1 MANKKL
7 KVELELETAKAK
19 RQAKELEQA
28 TGAGG
33 SPAPGGK
40 ASPAAD
46 RMADALDKAS
56 KSAGKSAESLGK
68 VNSQAL
74 QLTKGFAGIAVGM
87 AASYAANYAT
97 GGTKTAL
104 QYGGGILSGASAGAT
119 MGMAAGPY
127 GAAAGAIVGGLAG
140 GVKTYMDRDAAQS
153 AVAKEYREGEE
164 RYAAAK
170 DWEAKFRDIT
180 GIGQNKQ
187 SDFITDDDERLKAE
201 MEDTAKHLEDT
212 KANINILNGAIGNL
226 KASLETMIRNGDTDS
241 EEFKKL
247 SEDLQDHRSRLQSLE
262 SAEQALERETH
273 QQKVSAAKK
282 QDEKD
287 NDRGGF
293 SASDALGKVG
303 IAFAGDRFALPA
315 SGDSPQAPG
324 SKTKAPGS
332 KTEAPGS
339 KPKAL
344 SSGSGFAGE
353 RFALPASGD
362 SPQAPG
368 SKTKAL
374 SSGFGFGFSVPVTP
388 SVTHEFSAAAEGL
401 VNPVD
406 KLVDERIKQIN
417 EEQLKVLQDIAA
429 NTKERGLTWQ

>member
-7 KVELELETAKAK
+7 KVEVELETAKAK

-28 TGAGG
+28 TGSGG
-33 SPAPGGK
+33 SPAPVGK

-56 KSAGKSAESLGK
+56 KSAGKSAESFNK

-97 GGTKTAL
+97 GGTKAAL
-104 QYGGGILSGASAGAT
+104 QYGGGILSGASAGAM
-119 MGMAAGPY
+119 MGQAAGPK
-127 GAAAGAIVGGLAG
+127 GAVIGAIVGGIAG
-140 GVKTYMDRDAAQS
+140 GAKTYMDRDAEQS

-187 SDFITDDDERLKAE
+187 SDFITDDDKRLKAE

-212 KANINILNGAIGNL
+212 KANIKMLNGAIGNL

-262 SAEQALERETH
+262 SAENALEREAH
-273 QQKVSAAKK
+273 QQKVAAAKK

-303 IAFAGDRFALPA
+303 IAFAG
-315 SGDSPQAPG
+315 
-324 SKTKAPGS
+324 
-332 KTEAPGS
+332 
-339 KPKAL
+339 
-344 SSGSGFAGE
+344 E
-353 RFALPASGD
+353 RFALPASGN
-362 SPQAPG
+362 SPQAPV
-368 SKTKAL
+368 SKPKAPG
-374 SSGFGFGFSVPVTP
+374 SGFGFGFSVPVTP
-388 SVTHEFSAAAEGL
+388 SVTHDFSAAAEGL

-406 KLVDERIKQIN
+406 KLVDERLKQIN
-417 EEQLKVLQDIAA
+417 EDQLKVLQDIAK
-429 NTKERGLTWQ
+429 NTEERGLTWQ

>member
-7 KVELELETAKAK
+7 KVEVELETAKAK

-28 TGAGG
+28 TGSGG
-33 SPAPGGK
+33 SPAPVGK

-56 KSAGKSAESLGK
+56 KSAGKSAESFAK

-74 QLTKGFAGIAVGM
+74 QLTRGFAGIAVGM

-104 QYGGGILSGASAGAT
+104 QYGGSILSGASAGAT
-119 MGMAAGPY
+119 MGQAAGPK
-127 GAAAGAIVGGLAG
+127 GAAVGAIVGGIAG
-140 GVKTYMDRDAAQS
+140 GAKTYMDRDAEQS

-187 SDFITDDDERLKAE
+187 SDFITDDDKRLKAE

-212 KANINILNGAIGNL
+212 KANIKMLNGAIGNL

-262 SAEQALERETH
+262 SAEKALERETH
-273 QQKVSAAKK
+273 QQKVAAAKK
-282 QDEKD
+282 KDEKD

-303 IAFAGDRFALPA
+303 IAFAG
-315 SGDSPQAPG
+315 
-324 SKTKAPGS
+324 
-332 KTEAPGS
+332 
-339 KPKAL
+339 
-344 SSGSGFAGE
+344 E
-353 RFALPASGD
+353 RFALPASGN
-362 SPQAPG
+362 SPQGPG
-368 SKTKAL
+368 SKPKAPG
-374 SSGFGFGFSVPVTP
+374 SGFGFGFSVPVTP
-388 SVTHEFSAAAEGL
+388 SVTHDFSAAAEGL

-406 KLVDERIKQIN
+406 KLVDERLKQIN
-417 EEQLKVLQDIAA
+417 EDQLKVLQDIAA

>member
-1 MANKKL
+1 
-7 KVELELETAKAK
+7 
-19 RQAKELEQA
+19 
-28 TGAGG
+28 
-33 SPAPGGK
+33 
-40 ASPAAD
+40 
-46 RMADALDKAS
+46 
-56 KSAGKSAESLGK
+56 
-68 VNSQAL
+68 
-74 QLTKGFAGIAVGM
+74 
-87 AASYAANYAT
+87 
-97 GGTKTAL
+97 
-104 QYGGGILSGASAGAT
+104 
-119 MGMAAGPY
+119 
-127 GAAAGAIVGGLAG
+127 
-140 GVKTYMDRDAAQS
+140 MDRDAEQS

-212 KANINILNGAIGNL
+212 KANIKILNSAIGNL

-262 SAEQALERETH
+262 SAEKALERETH
-273 QQKVSAAKK
+273 QQKVAAAKK
-282 QDEKD
+282 KAEKD

-303 IAFAGDRFALPA
+303 IAFAG
-315 SGDSPQAPG
+315 
-324 SKTKAPGS
+324 
-332 KTEAPGS
+332 
-339 KPKAL
+339 
-344 SSGSGFAGE
+344 E
-353 RFALPASGD
+353 RFALPASGN
-362 SPQAPG
+362 S
-368 SKTKAL
+368 TKAPSSKRSAP

-406 KLVDERIKQIN
+406 KIVDERIKQIN

-429 NTKERGLTWQ
+429 NTKERGLAWQ

>member
-19 RQAKELEQA
+19 RQAKELEQSVGSGG
-28 TGAGG
+28 GAGG
-33 SPAPGGK
+33 SSAPGGK

-56 KSAGKSAESLGK
+56 KSAGKSAESFAK

-97 GGTKTAL
+97 GGTKAAL

-140 GVKTYMDRDAAQS
+140 GVKTYMDRDAEQS

-187 SDFITDDDERLKAE
+187 SDFIADDDKRLKAE
-201 MEDTAKHLEDT
+201 MEDTAKHLEAT
-212 KANINILNGAIGNL
+212 KTNIKILNGAIGNL

-247 SEDLQDHRSRLQSLE
+247 SEDLQDARSRLQSLE

-273 QQKVSAAKK
+273 QQKVAAAKK
-282 QDEKD
+282 KAEKD

-293 SASDALGKVG
+293 SASDALGRLG
-303 IAFAGDRFALPA
+303 IAF
-315 SGDSPQAPG
+315 
-324 SKTKAPGS
+324 T
-332 KTEAPGS
+332 
-339 KPKAL
+339 
-344 SSGSGFAGE
+344 GE
-353 RFALPASGD
+353 RFALPASGK
-362 SPQAPG
+362 SPKAPS

-429 NTKERGLTWQ
+429 NTKERGLAWQ

>member
-7 KVELELETAKAK
+7 KVEVELETAKAK

-33 SPAPGGK
+33 SSAPGGK

-56 KSAGKSAESLGK
+56 KSAGKSAESFAK

-74 QLTKGFAGIAVGM
+74 QLTRGFAGIAVGM

-97 GGTKTAL
+97 GGTKAAL
-104 QYGGGILSGASAGAT
+104 QYGGSILSGASAGAT
-119 MGMAAGPY
+119 MGQAAGPK
-127 GAAAGAIVGGLAG
+127 GAVVGAIVGGIAG
-140 GVKTYMDRDAAQS
+140 GAKTYMDRDAEQS

-180 GIGQNKQ
+180 GIWQNKQ
-187 SDFITDDDERLKAE
+187 SDFIADDDERLKAE

-212 KANINILNGAIGNL
+212 KANIKMLNGAIGNL

-262 SAEQALERETH
+262 SAEKALEREAH
-273 QQKVSAAKK
+273 QQKVAAAKK

-303 IAFAGDRFALPA
+303 IAFAG
-315 SGDSPQAPG
+315 
-324 SKTKAPGS
+324 
-332 KTEAPGS
+332 
-339 KPKAL
+339 
-344 SSGSGFAGE
+344 E

-368 SKTKAL
+368 SKPKAPG
-374 SSGFGFGFSVPVTP
+374 SGFGFGFSVPVTP

-406 KLVDERIKQIN
+406 KLVDERLKQIN
-417 EEQLKVLQDIAA
+417 EDQLKVLQDIAT
-429 NTKERGLTWQ
+429 NTRERGLTWQ

>member
-7 KVELELETAKAK
+7 KVEVELETAKAK

-28 TGAGG
+28 TGSGG
-33 SPAPGGK
+33 SPAPVGK

-56 KSAGKSAESLGK
+56 KSAGKSAESFAK

-74 QLTKGFAGIAVGM
+74 QLTRGFAGIAVGM

-97 GGTKTAL
+97 GGTKAAL
-104 QYGGGILSGASAGAT
+104 QYGGSILSGASAGAT
-119 MGMAAGPY
+119 MGQAAGPK
-127 GAAAGAIVGGLAG
+127 GAAVGAIVGGIAG
-140 GVKTYMDRDAAQS
+140 GAKTYMDRDAEQS

-187 SDFITDDDERLKAE
+187 SDFITDDDKRLKAE

-212 KANINILNGAIGNL
+212 KANIKMLNGAIGNL

-262 SAEQALERETH
+262 SAEKALERETH
-273 QQKVSAAKK
+273 QQKVAAAKK
-282 QDEKD
+282 KDEKD
-287 NDRGGF
+287 NDRGGL

-303 IAFAGDRFALPA
+303 IAFAG
-315 SGDSPQAPG
+315 
-324 SKTKAPGS
+324 
-332 KTEAPGS
+332 
-339 KPKAL
+339 
-344 SSGSGFAGE
+344 E
-353 RFALPASGD
+353 RFALPASGN

-368 SKTKAL
+368 SKPKAL

-388 SVTHEFSAAAEGL
+388 SVTHDFSAAAEGL

-406 KLVDERIKQIN
+406 KLVDERLKQIN
-417 EEQLKVLQDIAA
+417 EDQLKVLQDIAK
-429 NTKERGLTWQ
+429 NTEERGLTWQ

>member
-7 KVELELETAKAK
+7 KVEVELETAKAK

-28 TGAGG
+28 TGSGG
-33 SPAPGGK
+33 SPAPVGK

-56 KSAGKSAESLGK
+56 KSAGKSAESFAK

-74 QLTKGFAGIAVGM
+74 QLTRGFAGIAVGM

-97 GGTKTAL
+97 GGTKAAL
-104 QYGGGILSGASAGAT
+104 QYGGGILSGASAGAM
-119 MGMAAGPY
+119 MGQAAGPK
-127 GAAAGAIVGGLAG
+127 GAVVGAIVGGIAG
-140 GVKTYMDRDAAQS
+140 GAKTYMDRDAEQS

-187 SDFITDDDERLKAE
+187 SDFITDDDKRLKAE

-212 KANINILNGAIGNL
+212 KANIKMLNGAIGNL

-247 SEDLQDHRSRLQSLE
+247 SEDLQDHSRLQSLE
-262 SAEQALERETH
+262 SAEKALERETH
-273 QQKVSAAKK
+273 QQKVAAAKK
-282 QDEKD
+282 KDEKD

-303 IAFAGDRFALPA
+303 IAFAG
-315 SGDSPQAPG
+315 
-324 SKTKAPGS
+324 
-332 KTEAPGS
+332 
-339 KPKAL
+339 
-344 SSGSGFAGE
+344 E
-353 RFALPASGD
+353 RFALPASGN

-368 SKTKAL
+368 SKPKAL

-388 SVTHEFSAAAEGL
+388 SVTHDFSAAAEGL

-406 KLVDERIKQIN
+406 KLVDERLKQIN
-417 EEQLKVLQDIAA
+417 EDQLKVLQDIAA

>member
-28 TGAGG
+28 TGSGG

-56 KSAGKSAESLGK
+56 KSAGKSAESFAK

-97 GGTKTAL
+97 GGTKAAL
-104 QYGGGILSGASAGAT
+104 QYGGGILTGASAGAT
-119 MGMAAGPY
+119 MGQAAGPK
-127 GAAAGAIVGGLAG
+127 GAAVGAIVGGIAG
-140 GVKTYMDRDAAQS
+140 GVKTYMDRDAEQS

-212 KANINILNGAIGNL
+212 KANIKMLNGAIGNL

-262 SAEQALERETH
+262 SAEKALERETH
-273 QQKVSAAKK
+273 QQKVAAAKK

-303 IAFAGDRFALPA
+303 IAFAG
-315 SGDSPQAPG
+315 
-324 SKTKAPGS
+324 
-332 KTEAPGS
+332 
-339 KPKAL
+339 
-344 SSGSGFAGE
+344 E
-353 RFALPASGD
+353 RFALPASGN

-368 SKTKAL
+368 SKPKAPG
-374 SSGFGFGFSVPVTP
+374 SGFGFGFSVPVTP
-388 SVTHEFSAAAEGL
+388 SVTHDFSAAAEGL

-406 KLVDERIKQIN
+406 KLVDERLKQIN
-417 EEQLKVLQDIAA
+417 EDQLKVLQDIAA

>member
-7 KVELELETAKAK
+7 KVEVELETAKAK

-28 TGAGG
+28 TGSGGGFGG
-33 SPAPGGK
+33 SSAPGAK

-56 KSAGKSAESLGK
+56 KSAGKSAESFAK

-97 GGTKTAL
+97 GGTKAAL
-104 QYGGGILSGASAGAT
+104 QYGGSILSGASAGST

-140 GVKTYMDRDAAQS
+140 GAKTYMDRDAEQS

-187 SDFITDDDERLKAE
+187 SDFITDDDKRLKAE
-201 MEDTAKHLEDT
+201 MEDTAKHLEAT
-212 KANINILNGAIGNL
+212 KTNIKILNGAIGNL

-247 SEDLQDHRSRLQSLE
+247 SEDLQDHRARLQSLE

-273 QQKVSAAKK
+273 QQQVAAAKK
-282 QDEKD
+282 VEKD
-287 NDRGGF
+287 NNNRGGF
-293 SASDALGKVG
+293 SASDALGKLG
-303 IAFAGDRFALPA
+303 IA
-315 SGDSPQAPG
+315 
-324 SKTKAPGS
+324 
-332 KTEAPGS
+332 
-339 KPKAL
+339 
-344 SSGSGFAGE
+344 FAGE
-353 RFALPASGD
+353 RFALPASD
-362 SPQAPG
+362 NSPQAQS

-374 SSGFGFGFSVPVTP
+374 SSGFGFGFSVPVRP
-388 SVTHEFSAAAEGL
+388 SVTYEFSAAAEKLANSG
-401 VNPVD
+401 D
-406 KLVDERIKQIN
+406 KISYERVEKIN
-417 EEQLKVLQDIAA
+417 AEELKVLQEIAA

>member
-7 KVELELETAKAK
+7 KVEVELETAKAK

-28 TGAGG
+28 TGSGG
-33 SPAPGGK
+33 SPAPVGK

-56 KSAGKSAESLGK
+56 KSAGKSAESFAK

-74 QLTKGFAGIAVGM
+74 QLTRGFAGIAVGM

-104 QYGGGILSGASAGAT
+104 QYGGSILSGASAGAT
-119 MGMAAGPY
+119 MGQAAGPK
-127 GAAAGAIVGGLAG
+127 GAAVGAIVGGIAG
-140 GVKTYMDRDAAQS
+140 GAKTYMDRDAEQS

-187 SDFITDDDERLKAE
+187 SDFITDDDKRLKAE

-212 KANINILNGAIGNL
+212 KANIKMLNGAIGNL

-262 SAEQALERETH
+262 SAEKALERETH
-273 QQKVSAAKK
+273 QQKVAAAKK
-282 QDEKD
+282 KDEKD

-293 SASDALGKVG
+293 SASDAIGKVG
-303 IAFAGDRFALPA
+303 IA
-315 SGDSPQAPG
+315 
-324 SKTKAPGS
+324 
-332 KTEAPGS
+332 
-339 KPKAL
+339 
-344 SSGSGFAGE
+344 FAGE
-353 RFALPASGD
+353 RFALPASGN
-362 SPQAPG
+362 SPQGPG
-368 SKTKAL
+368 SKPKAPG
-374 SSGFGFGFSVPVTP
+374 SGFGFGFSVPVTP
-388 SVTHEFSAAAEGL
+388 SVTHDFSAAAEGL

-406 KLVDERIKQIN
+406 KLVDERLKQIN
-417 EEQLKVLQDIAA
+417 EDQLKVLQDIAA

>member
-7 KVELELETAKAK
+7 KVEVELETAKAK

-28 TGAGG
+28 TGSGG
-33 SPAPGGK
+33 SPAPVGK

-56 KSAGKSAESLGK
+56 KSAGKSAESFAK
-68 VNSQAL
+68 VNSQAM
-74 QLTKGFAGIAVGM
+74 QLTRGFAGIAVGM

-104 QYGGGILSGASAGAT
+104 QYGGSILSGASAGAT
-119 MGMAAGPY
+119 MGQAAGPK
-127 GAAAGAIVGGLAG
+127 GAAIGAIVGGIAG
-140 GVKTYMDRDAAQS
+140 GAKTYMDRDAEQS

-187 SDFITDDDERLKAE
+187 SDFITDDDKRLKAE

-212 KANINILNGAIGNL
+212 KANIKMLNGAIGNL

-262 SAEQALERETH
+262 SAEKALERETH
-273 QQKVSAAKK
+273 QQKVAAAKK
-282 QDEKD
+282 KDEKD

-293 SASDALGKVG
+293 SASDAIGKVG
-303 IAFAGDRFALPA
+303 IA
-315 SGDSPQAPG
+315 
-324 SKTKAPGS
+324 
-332 KTEAPGS
+332 
-339 KPKAL
+339 
-344 SSGSGFAGE
+344 FAGE
-353 RFALPASGD
+353 RFALPASGN
-362 SPQAPG
+362 SPQGPG
-368 SKTKAL
+368 SKPKAPG
-374 SSGFGFGFSVPVTP
+374 SGFGFGFSVPVTP
-388 SVTHEFSAAAEGL
+388 SVTHDFSAAAEGL

-406 KLVDERIKQIN
+406 KLVDERLKQIN
-417 EEQLKVLQDIAA
+417 EDQLKVLQDIAA

>member
-7 KVELELETAKAK
+7 KVEVELETAKAK

-28 TGAGG
+28 TGSGG
-33 SPAPGGK
+33 SPAPVGK

-56 KSAGKSAESLGK
+56 KSAGKSAESFAK

-74 QLTKGFAGIAVGM
+74 QLTRGFAGIAVGM

-97 GGTKTAL
+97 GGTKAAL
-104 QYGGGILSGASAGAT
+104 QYGGGILSGASAGAM
-119 MGMAAGPY
+119 MGQAAGPK
-127 GAAAGAIVGGLAG
+127 GAVIGAIVGGVAG
-140 GVKTYMDRDAAQS
+140 GAKTYMDRDAEQS

-212 KANINILNGAIGNL
+212 KANIKMLNGAIGNL

-262 SAEQALERETH
+262 SAEKALERETH
-273 QQKVSAAKK
+273 QQKVAAAKK
-282 QDEKD
+282 KDEKD

-303 IAFAGDRFALPA
+303 IAFAG
-315 SGDSPQAPG
+315 
-324 SKTKAPGS
+324 
-332 KTEAPGS
+332 
-339 KPKAL
+339 
-344 SSGSGFAGE
+344 E
-353 RFALPASGD
+353 RFALPASGN

-368 SKTKAL
+368 SKPKAPG
-374 SSGFGFGFSVPVTP
+374 SGFGFGFSVPVTP
-388 SVTHEFSAAAEGL
+388 SVTHDFSAAAEGL

-406 KLVDERIKQIN
+406 KLVDERLKQIN
-417 EEQLKVLQDIAA
+417 EDQLKVLQDIAK
-429 NTKERGLTWQ
+429 NTEERGLTWQ

>member
-28 TGAGG
+28 TGSGG

-56 KSAGKSAESLGK
+56 KSAGKSAESFAK
-68 VNSQAL
+68 VSSQAL

-87 AASYAANYAT
+87 VASYAANYAT
-97 GGTKTAL
+97 GGTKAAL
-104 QYGGGILSGASAGAT
+104 QYGGSILSGASAGAT
-119 MGMAAGPY
+119 MGQAAGPK
-127 GAAAGAIVGGLAG
+127 GAVVGAIVGGIAG
-140 GVKTYMDRDAAQS
+140 GVKTYMDRDAEQS

-187 SDFITDDDERLKAE
+187 SDFITDDDKRLKAE

-212 KANINILNGAIGNL
+212 KANIKMLNGAIGNL

-262 SAEQALERETH
+262 SAEKALERETH
-273 QQKVSAAKK
+273 QQKVAAAKK

-315 SGDSPQAPG
+315 SGNSPQAPG
-324 SKTKAPGS
+324 SKP
-332 KTEAPGS
+332 
-339 KPKAL
+339 
-344 SSGSGFAGE
+344 
-353 RFALPASGD
+353 
-362 SPQAPG
+362 
-368 SKTKAL
+368 KAL

-388 SVTHEFSAAAEGL
+388 SVTHDFSAAAEGL

-406 KLVDERIKQIN
+406 KLVDERLKQIN
-417 EEQLKVLQDIAA
+417 EDQLKVLQDIAE

>member
-7 KVELELETAKAK
+7 KVELEFETAKAK

-28 TGAGG
+28 AGSGG
-33 SPAPGGK
+33 SSAQGGK

-56 KSAGKSAESLGK
+56 KSAGKSAESFGK

-104 QYGGGILSGASAGAT
+104 QYGGSIVSGASAGAT
-119 MGMAAGPY
+119 MGLAAGPL

-140 GVKTYMDRDAAQS
+140 GVKTYMDRDAEQS

-212 KANINILNGAIGNL
+212 KANIKVFNGAIGRL

-262 SAEQALERETH
+262 NAEKALEREAH
-273 QQKVSAAKK
+273 QQQVAAAKK
-282 QDEKD
+282 KAEKG

-293 SASDALGKVG
+293 SASDALGKLG
-303 IAFAGDRFALPA
+303 IA
-315 SGDSPQAPG
+315 
-324 SKTKAPGS
+324 
-332 KTEAPGS
+332 
-339 KPKAL
+339 
-344 SSGSGFAGE
+344 FAGE
-353 RFALPASGD
+353 RFALPASG
-362 SPQAPG
+362 SPQAPS

-401 VNPVD
+401 VTPVD
-406 KLVDERIKQIN
+406 KIVDERIKQIN

-429 NTKERGLTWQ
+429 NTKEKGVTWQ

>member
-7 KVELELETAKAK
+7 KVEVELETAKAK

-28 TGAGG
+28 TGSGG
-33 SPAPGGK
+33 SPAPVGK

-56 KSAGKSAESLGK
+56 KSAGKPAESFNK

-97 GGTKTAL
+97 GGTKAAL
-104 QYGGGILSGASAGAT
+104 QYGGGILSGASAGAM
-119 MGMAAGPY
+119 MGQAAGPK
-127 GAAAGAIVGGLAG
+127 GAVIGAIVGGVAG
-140 GVKTYMDRDAAQS
+140 GAKTYMDRDAEQS

-187 SDFITDDDERLKAE
+187 SDFIADDDKRLKAE
-201 MEDTAKHLEDT
+201 IEDTAKHLEDT
-212 KANINILNGAIGNL
+212 KANIKMLNGAIGNL

-262 SAEQALERETH
+262 SAEKALERETH
-273 QQKVSAAKK
+273 QQKVAAAKK
-282 QDEKD
+282 KYEKD
-287 NDRGGF
+287 NDRGGL

-303 IAFAGDRFALPA
+303 IAFAG
-315 SGDSPQAPG
+315 
-324 SKTKAPGS
+324 
-332 KTEAPGS
+332 
-339 KPKAL
+339 
-344 SSGSGFAGE
+344 E
-353 RFALPASGD
+353 RFALPASGN

-368 SKTKAL
+368 SKPKAPG
-374 SSGFGFGFSVPVTP
+374 SGFGFGFSVPVTP
-388 SVTHEFSAAAEGL
+388 SVTHDFSAAAEGL

-406 KLVDERIKQIN
+406 KLVDERLKQIN
-417 EEQLKVLQDIAA
+417 EDQLKVLQDIAK
-429 NTKERGLTWQ
+429 NTEERGLTWK

>member
-7 KVELELETAKAK
+7 KVEVELETAKAK
-19 RQAKELEQA
+19 RQAKELEQSA
-28 TGAGG
+28 GAGG
-33 SPAPGGK
+33 SPAPVGK

-56 KSAGKSAESLGK
+56 KSAGKSAESFAK

-74 QLTKGFAGIAVGM
+74 QLTRGFAGIAVGM

-104 QYGGGILSGASAGAT
+104 QYGGSILSGASAGAT
-119 MGMAAGPY
+119 MGQAAGPK
-127 GAAAGAIVGGLAG
+127 GAAVGAIVGGIAG
-140 GVKTYMDRDAAQS
+140 GAKTYMDRDAEQS

-187 SDFITDDDERLKAE
+187 SDFITDDDKRLKAE

-212 KANINILNGAIGNL
+212 KANIKMLNGAIGNL

-262 SAEQALERETH
+262 SAEKALERETH
-273 QQKVSAAKK
+273 QQKVAAAKK
-282 QDEKD
+282 KDEKD

-303 IAFAGDRFALPA
+303 IAFAG
-315 SGDSPQAPG
+315 
-324 SKTKAPGS
+324 
-332 KTEAPGS
+332 
-339 KPKAL
+339 
-344 SSGSGFAGE
+344 E
-353 RFALPASGD
+353 RFALPASGN

-388 SVTHEFSAAAEGL
+388 SVTHDFSAAAEGL

-406 KLVDERIKQIN
+406 KLVDERMKQIN
-417 EEQLKVLQDIAA
+417 EDQLKVLQDIAK
-429 NTKERGLTWQ
+429 NTEERGLTWQ

>member
-19 RQAKELEQA
+19 RQAKELEQSVGSGC
-28 TGAGG
+28 GAGG
-33 SPAPGGK
+33 SSAPGGK

-56 KSAGKSAESLGK
+56 KSAGKSAESFAK

-97 GGTKTAL
+97 GGTKAAL
-104 QYGGGILSGASAGAT
+104 QYGGGILSGASAGST
-119 MGMAAGPY
+119 MGMAAGPK
-127 GAAAGAIVGGLAG
+127 GAVVGAIVGGVAG
-140 GVKTYMDRDAAQS
+140 GAKTFMDRDAEQS

-201 MEDTAKHLEDT
+201 MEDTAKHLEAT
-212 KANINILNGAIGNL
+212 KTNIKILNGAIGNL

-247 SEDLQDHRSRLQSLE
+247 SEDLQDHRARLQSLE

-273 QQKVSAAKK
+273 QQKVAAAKK
-282 QDEKD
+282 VEKD
-287 NDRGGF
+287 NNNRGGF
-293 SASDALGKVG
+293 SASDALGKLG
-303 IAFAGDRFALPA
+303 IAFTGDRFSLPA
-315 SGDSPQAPG
+315 SENSPQAQ
-324 SKTKAPGS
+324 S
-332 KTEAPGS
+332 
-339 KPKAL
+339 
-344 SSGSGFAGE
+344 
-353 RFALPASGD
+353 
-362 SPQAPG
+362 

-374 SSGFGFGFSVPVTP
+374 SSGFGFGFSVPVRPT
-388 SVTHEFSAAAEGL
+388 VTYEFSAAAEKLANSG
-401 VNPVD
+401 D
-406 KLVDERIKQIN
+406 KISYERVEKIN
-417 EEQLKVLQDIAA
+417 AEELKVLQEIAA

>member
-1 MANKKL
+1 
-7 KVELELETAKAK
+7 
-19 RQAKELEQA
+19 
-28 TGAGG
+28 
-33 SPAPGGK
+33 
-40 ASPAAD
+40 
-46 RMADALDKAS
+46 MADALDKAS
-56 KSAGKSAESLGK
+56 KSAGKSAESFAK

-97 GGTKTAL
+97 GGTTAAL

-119 MGMAAGPY
+119 MGMAAGPL

-140 GVKTYMDRDAAQS
+140 GVKTYMDRDAEQA

-187 SDFITDDDERLKAE
+187 SDFITVDDERLKAE

-212 KANINILNGAIGNL
+212 KANIKILNSAIGNL

-247 SEDLQDHRSRLQSLE
+247 SEDLQDHRARLQSLE
-262 SAEQALERETH
+262 SAEKALERETH
-273 QQKVSAAKK
+273 QQKVAAAKK
-282 QDEKD
+282 KAEKD
-287 NDRGGF
+287 NARGGF

-303 IAFAGDRFALPA
+303 IAFAGERCALPA
-315 SGDSPQAPG
+315 SGNS
-324 SKTKAPGS
+324 TKAPSS
-332 KTEAPGS
+332 KRSAP
-339 KPKAL
+339 
-344 SSGSGFAGE
+344 
-353 RFALPASGD
+353 
-362 SPQAPG
+362 
-368 SKTKAL
+368 

-406 KLVDERIKQIN
+406 KIVDERIKQIN

-429 NTKERGLTWQ
+429 NTKERGLAWQ

>member
-19 RQAKELEQA
+19 RQAKELEQSV
-28 TGAGG
+28 GSGG
-33 SPAPGGK
+33 SSAPGGK

-56 KSAGKSAESLGK
+56 KSAGKSAESFAK

-97 GGTKTAL
+97 GGTKAAL
-104 QYGGGILSGASAGAT
+104 QYGGSILSGASAGAT
-119 MGMAAGPY
+119 MGQAAGPK
-127 GAAAGAIVGGLAG
+127 GAAVGAIVGGLAG
-140 GVKTYMDRDAAQS
+140 GVKTYMDRNAEQS

-187 SDFITDDDERLKAE
+187 SDFITDDDKRLKAE

-212 KANINILNGAIGNL
+212 KANIKMLNGAIGNL

-262 SAEQALERETH
+262 SAEKALEREAH
-273 QQKVSAAKK
+273 QQKVAAAKK

-303 IAFAGDRFALPA
+303 IAFAG
-315 SGDSPQAPG
+315 
-324 SKTKAPGS
+324 
-332 KTEAPGS
+332 
-339 KPKAL
+339 
-344 SSGSGFAGE
+344 E
-353 RFALPASGD
+353 RFALPASGN
-362 SPQAPG
+362 SQQASGSKPKAPG
-368 SKTKAL
+368 
-374 SSGFGFGFSVPVTP
+374 SGFGFGFSVPVTP

-406 KLVDERIKQIN
+406 KLVDERLKQIN
-417 EEQLKVLQDIAA
+417 EDQLKVLQDIAA

>member
-7 KVELELETAKAK
+7 KVEVELETAKAK

-28 TGAGG
+28 TGSGG
-33 SPAPGGK
+33 SPAPVGK

-56 KSAGKSAESLGK
+56 KSAGKSAESFAK

-74 QLTKGFAGIAVGM
+74 QLTRGFAGIAVGM

-97 GGTKTAL
+97 GGTKAAL
-104 QYGGGILSGASAGAT
+104 QYGGSILSGASAGAT
-119 MGMAAGPY
+119 MGQAAGPK
-127 GAAAGAIVGGLAG
+127 GAVVGAIVGGVAG
-140 GVKTYMDRDAAQS
+140 GVKTYMDRDAEQS

-212 KANINILNGAIGNL
+212 KANIKMLNGAIGNL

-262 SAEQALERETH
+262 SAEKALERETH
-273 QQKVSAAKK
+273 QQKVAAAKK
-282 QDEKD
+282 KDEKD

-303 IAFAGDRFALPA
+303 IAFAG
-315 SGDSPQAPG
+315 
-324 SKTKAPGS
+324 
-332 KTEAPGS
+332 
-339 KPKAL
+339 
-344 SSGSGFAGE
+344 E
-353 RFALPASGD
+353 RFALPASGN

-388 SVTHEFSAAAEGL
+388 SVTHDFSAAAEGL

-406 KLVDERIKQIN
+406 KLVDERLKQIN
-417 EEQLKVLQDIAA
+417 EDQLKVLQDIAK
-429 NTKERGLTWQ
+429 NTEERGLTWQ

>member
-19 RQAKELEQA
+19 RQAKELEQSVGSGG
-28 TGAGG
+28 GAGG
-33 SPAPGGK
+33 SSAQGGK

-97 GGTKTAL
+97 GGTKAAL
-104 QYGGGILSGASAGAT
+104 QYGGSILSGASAGAT
-119 MGMAAGPY
+119 MGQAAGPK
-127 GAAAGAIVGGLAG
+127 GAAVGAIVGGIAG
-140 GVKTYMDRDAAQS
+140 GVKTYMDRDAEQS

-187 SDFITDDDERLKAE
+187 SDFITDDDKRLKAE

-212 KANINILNGAIGNL
+212 KANIKMLNGAIGNL

-262 SAEQALERETH
+262 SAEKALERETH
-273 QQKVSAAKK
+273 QQKVAAAKK

-303 IAFAGDRFALPA
+303 IAFAG
-315 SGDSPQAPG
+315 
-324 SKTKAPGS
+324 
-332 KTEAPGS
+332 
-339 KPKAL
+339 
-344 SSGSGFAGE
+344 E
-353 RFALPASGD
+353 RFALPASGN

-368 SKTKAL
+368 SKPKAL

-388 SVTHEFSAAAEGL
+388 SVTHDFSAAAEGL

-406 KLVDERIKQIN
+406 KLVDERLKQIN
-417 EEQLKVLQDIAA
+417 EDQLKVLQDIAA

>member
-7 KVELELETAKAK
+7 KAEVELETAKAK

-28 TGAGG
+28 AGSGGGVGG
-33 SPAPGGK
+33 SSAQGGK

-56 KSAGKSAESLGK
+56 KSAGKSAESFSK

-104 QYGGGILSGASAGAT
+104 QYGGGIMSGASAGAT
-119 MGMAAGPY
+119 MGMAAGPL

-140 GVKTYMDRDAAQS
+140 GVKTYMDRDAKQS

-170 DWEAKFRDIT
+170 DWEAKFHDIT

-187 SDFITDDDERLKAE
+187 SDFITDDDKRLKAE
-201 MEDTAKHLEDT
+201 MEDTAKHLEAT
-212 KANINILNGAIGNL
+212 KANIRMLNGAIGSL

-247 SEDLQDHRSRLQSLE
+247 SEDLQDHRARLQSLE
-262 SAEQALERETH
+262 SAEKALERETH
-273 QQKVSAAKK
+273 QQKVAAAKK
-282 QDEKD
+282 AEKG

-293 SASDALGKVG
+293 SASDALGKLG
-303 IAFAGDRFALPA
+303 IA
-315 SGDSPQAPG
+315 
-324 SKTKAPGS
+324 
-332 KTEAPGS
+332 
-339 KPKAL
+339 
-344 SSGSGFAGE
+344 FAGE
-353 RFALPASGD
+353 RFALPASGN
-362 SPQAPG
+362 SPQAPS

-406 KLVDERIKQIN
+406 KLVDERLKQIN
-417 EEQLKVLQDIAA
+417 EDQLKVLRDIAA
-429 NTKERGLTWQ
+429 NTKERGLAWQ

>member
-7 KVELELETAKAK
+7 KVEVELETAKAK

-28 TGAGG
+28 TGSGG
-33 SPAPGGK
+33 SPAPVGK

-56 KSAGKSAESLGK
+56 KSAGKSAESFAK

-74 QLTKGFAGIAVGM
+74 QLTRGFAGIAVGM

-97 GGTKTAL
+97 GGTKAAL
-104 QYGGGILSGASAGAT
+104 QYGGSILSGASAGAT
-119 MGMAAGPY
+119 MGQAAGPK
-127 GAAAGAIVGGLAG
+127 GAVVGAIVGGIAG
-140 GVKTYMDRDAAQS
+140 GAKTYMDRDAEQS

-187 SDFITDDDERLKAE
+187 SDFITDDDKRLKAE

-212 KANINILNGAIGNL
+212 KANIKMLNGAIGNL

-262 SAEQALERETH
+262 SAEKALERETH
-273 QQKVSAAKK
+273 QQKVAAAKK
-282 QDEKD
+282 KDEKD

-303 IAFAGDRFALPA
+303 IAFAG
-315 SGDSPQAPG
+315 
-324 SKTKAPGS
+324 
-332 KTEAPGS
+332 
-339 KPKAL
+339 
-344 SSGSGFAGE
+344 E
-353 RFALPASGD
+353 RFALPASGN
-362 SPQAPG
+362 SPQGPG
-368 SKTKAL
+368 SKPKAPG
-374 SSGFGFGFSVPVTP
+374 SGFGFGFSVPVTP
-388 SVTHEFSAAAEGL
+388 SVTHDFSAAAEGL

-406 KLVDERIKQIN
+406 KLVDERLKQIN
-417 EEQLKVLQDIAA
+417 EDQLKVLQDIAK
-429 NTKERGLTWQ
+429 NTEERGLTWQ

>member
-7 KVELELETAKAK
+7 KVEVELETAKAK

-28 TGAGG
+28 TGSGG
-33 SPAPGGK
+33 SPAPVGK

-56 KSAGKSAESLGK
+56 KSAGKSAESFAK

-74 QLTKGFAGIAVGM
+74 QLTRGFAGIAVGM

-97 GGTKTAL
+97 GGTKAAL

-119 MGMAAGPY
+119 MGQAAGPK
-127 GAAAGAIVGGLAG
+127 GAAVGAIVGGIAG
-140 GVKTYMDRDAAQS
+140 GVKTYMDRDAEQS

-187 SDFITDDDERLKAE
+187 SDFITDDDKRLKAE

-212 KANINILNGAIGNL
+212 KANIKMLNSAIGNL

-262 SAEQALERETH
+262 SAEKALERETH
-273 QQKVSAAKK
+273 QQKVAAAKK
-282 QDEKD
+282 KDEKD

-303 IAFAGDRFALPA
+303 IAFAG
-315 SGDSPQAPG
+315 
-324 SKTKAPGS
+324 
-332 KTEAPGS
+332 
-339 KPKAL
+339 
-344 SSGSGFAGE
+344 E
-353 RFALPASGD
+353 RFALPASGN

-368 SKTKAL
+368 SKPKAPG
-374 SSGFGFGFSVPVTP
+374 SGFGFGFSVPITP
-388 SVTHEFSAAAEGL
+388 SVTHDFSAAAEGL

-406 KLVDERIKQIN
+406 KLVDERMKQIN
-417 EEQLKVLQDIAA
+417 EDQLKVLQDIAK
-429 NTKERGLTWQ
+429 NTEERGLTWQ

>member
-7 KVELELETAKAK
+7 KVEVELETAKAK

-28 TGAGG
+28 TGSGG
-33 SPAPGGK
+33 SPAPVGK

-56 KSAGKSAESLGK
+56 KSAGKSAESFAK

-74 QLTKGFAGIAVGM
+74 QLTRGFAGIAVGM

-97 GGTKTAL
+97 GGTKAAL
-104 QYGGGILSGASAGAT
+104 QYGGSILSGASAGAT
-119 MGMAAGPY
+119 MGQAAGPK
-127 GAAAGAIVGGLAG
+127 GAVVGAIVGGIAG
-140 GVKTYMDRDAAQS
+140 GAKTYMDRDAEQS

-187 SDFITDDDERLKAE
+187 SDFITDDDKRLKAE

-212 KANINILNGAIGNL
+212 KANIKMLNGAIGNL

-262 SAEQALERETH
+262 SAEKALERETH
-273 QQKVSAAKK
+273 QQKVAAAKK
-282 QDEKD
+282 KDEKD

-303 IAFAGDRFALPA
+303 IAFAG
-315 SGDSPQAPG
+315 
-324 SKTKAPGS
+324 
-332 KTEAPGS
+332 
-339 KPKAL
+339 
-344 SSGSGFAGE
+344 E
-353 RFALPASGD
+353 RFALPASGN
-362 SPQAPG
+362 SPQGPG
-368 SKTKAL
+368 SKPKAPG
-374 SSGFGFGFSVPVTP
+374 SGFGFGFSVPVTP
-388 SVTHEFSAAAEGL
+388 SVTHDFSAAAEGL

-406 KLVDERIKQIN
+406 KLVDERLKQIN
-417 EEQLKVLQDIAA
+417 EDQLKVLQDIAA
-429 NTKERGLTWQ
+429 NTEERGLTWQ

>member
-7 KVELELETAKAK
+7 KVEVELETAKAK

-28 TGAGG
+28 AGSGG
-33 SPAPGGK
+33 SSAQGGK

-56 KSAGKSAESLGK
+56 KSAGKSAESFAK

-104 QYGGGILSGASAGAT
+104 QYGGSIVSGASAGAT
-119 MGMAAGPY
+119 MGLAAGPL

-140 GVKTYMDRDAAQS
+140 GAKTYMDRDAAQS

-187 SDFITDDDERLKAE
+187 SDFITDEGELLKAE

-212 KANINILNGAIGNL
+212 RANIKMLNGAIGNL

-247 SEDLQDHRSRLQSLE
+247 SEDLQDHRARLQSLE
-262 SAEQALERETH
+262 SAERALERETH
-273 QQKVSAAKK
+273 QQKVAAAKK
-282 QDEKD
+282 AEKD

-303 IAFAGDRFALPA
+303 IAFAG
-315 SGDSPQAPG
+315 
-324 SKTKAPGS
+324 
-332 KTEAPGS
+332 
-339 KPKAL
+339 
-344 SSGSGFAGE
+344 E
-353 RFALPASGD
+353 RFALPASGN
-362 SPQAPG
+362 SPQASG
-368 SKTKAL
+368 SKPKAH

-401 VNPVD
+401 VTPVD
-406 KLVDERIKQIN
+406 KIVDERLKQIN

-429 NTKERGLTWQ
+429 NTKEKGVTWQ

>member
-7 KVELELETAKAK
+7 KVEVELETAKAK
-19 RQAKELEQA
+19 RQAKELEQSVGSSG
-28 TGAGG
+28 GAGG
-33 SPAPGGK
+33 SSAPNGK
-40 ASPAAD
+40 TSPAAD

-56 KSAGKSAESLGK
+56 KSAGKSAESFAK

-97 GGTKTAL
+97 GGTKAAL
-104 QYGGGILSGASAGAT
+104 QYGGGILSGASAGST
-119 MGMAAGPY
+119 MGMAAGPK
-127 GAAAGAIVGGLAG
+127 GAVVGAIVGGVAG
-140 GVKTYMDRDAAQS
+140 GAKTFMDRDAEQS

-201 MEDTAKHLEDT
+201 MEDTAKHLEAT
-212 KANINILNGAIGNL
+212 KTNIKILNSAIGNL

-247 SEDLQDHRSRLQSLE
+247 SEDLQDHRARLQSLE

-273 QQKVSAAKK
+273 QQKVAAAKK
-282 QDEKD
+282 VEKD
-287 NDRGGF
+287 NNNRGGF
-293 SASDALGKVG
+293 SASNALGKLG
-303 IAFAGDRFALPA
+303 IA
-315 SGDSPQAPG
+315 
-324 SKTKAPGS
+324 
-332 KTEAPGS
+332 
-339 KPKAL
+339 
-344 SSGSGFAGE
+344 FAGE
-353 RFALPASGD
+353 RFAPPASD
-362 SPQAPG
+362 NSPQAQS

-374 SSGFGFGFSVPVTP
+374 SSGFGFGFSVPVRPT
-388 SVTHEFSAAAEGL
+388 VTYEFSAAAEKLANSG
-401 VNPVD
+401 D
-406 KLVDERIKQIN
+406 KISYERVEKIN
-417 EEQLKVLQDIAA
+417 AEELKVLQEIAS

>member
-7 KVELELETAKAK
+7 KVEVELETAKAK

-28 TGAGG
+28 TGSGG
-33 SPAPGGK
+33 SPAPVGK

-56 KSAGKSAESLGK
+56 KSAGKSAESFAK

-74 QLTKGFAGIAVGM
+74 QLTRGFAGIAVGM

-97 GGTKTAL
+97 GGTKAAL
-104 QYGGGILSGASAGAT
+104 QYGGSILSGASAGAT
-119 MGMAAGPY
+119 MGQAAGPK
-127 GAAAGAIVGGLAG
+127 GAAVGAIVGGIAG
-140 GVKTYMDRDAAQS
+140 GAKTYMDRDAEQS

-187 SDFITDDDERLKAE
+187 SDFITDDDKRLKAE

-212 KANINILNGAIGNL
+212 KANIKMLNGAIGNL

-262 SAEQALERETH
+262 SAEKALEREAH
-273 QQKVSAAKK
+273 QQKVAASKK

-303 IAFAGDRFALPA
+303 IAFAGERLALPA
-315 SGDSPQAPG
+315 SGNSPQAPG
-324 SKTKAPGS
+324 SKP
-332 KTEAPGS
+332 
-339 KPKAL
+339 
-344 SSGSGFAGE
+344 
-353 RFALPASGD
+353 
-362 SPQAPG
+362 
-368 SKTKAL
+368 KAL

-388 SVTHEFSAAAEGL
+388 SVTHDFSAAAEGL

-406 KLVDERIKQIN
+406 KLVDERLKQIN
-417 EEQLKVLQDIAA
+417 EDQLKVLQDIAA

>member
-7 KVELELETAKAK
+7 KVEVELETAKAK

-28 TGAGG
+28 TGSGG
-33 SPAPGGK
+33 SPAPVGK

-56 KSAGKSAESLGK
+56 KSAGKSAESFAK

-74 QLTKGFAGIAVGM
+74 QLTRGFAGIAVGM

-104 QYGGGILSGASAGAT
+104 QYGGSILSGASAGAT
-119 MGMAAGPY
+119 MGQAAGPK
-127 GAAAGAIVGGLAG
+127 GAAVGAIVGGIAG
-140 GVKTYMDRDAAQS
+140 GAKTYMDRDAEQS

-187 SDFITDDDERLKAE
+187 SDFITDDDKRLKAE

-212 KANINILNGAIGNL
+212 KANIKMLNGAIGNL

-262 SAEQALERETH
+262 SAEKALEREAH
-273 QQKVSAAKK
+273 QQKVAASKK

-303 IAFAGDRFALPA
+303 IAFAGERLALPA
-315 SGDSPQAPG
+315 SGNSPQAPG
-324 SKTKAPGS
+324 SKP
-332 KTEAPGS
+332 
-339 KPKAL
+339 
-344 SSGSGFAGE
+344 
-353 RFALPASGD
+353 
-362 SPQAPG
+362 
-368 SKTKAL
+368 KAL

-388 SVTHEFSAAAEGL
+388 SVTHDFSAAAEGL

-406 KLVDERIKQIN
+406 KLVDERLKQIN
-417 EEQLKVLQDIAA
+417 EDQLKVLQDIAA

>member
-7 KVELELETAKAK
+7 KVEVELETAKAK

-28 TGAGG
+28 TGSGGGFGG
-33 SPAPGGK
+33 SSAPGGK

-56 KSAGKSAESLGK
+56 KSAGKSAESFAK

-74 QLTKGFAGIAVGM
+74 QLTRGFAGIAVGM

-97 GGTKTAL
+97 GGTKAAL
-104 QYGGGILSGASAGAT
+104 QYGGSILSGASAGAT
-119 MGMAAGPY
+119 MGQAAGPK
-127 GAAAGAIVGGLAG
+127 GAVVGAIVGGIAG
-140 GVKTYMDRDAAQS
+140 GAKTYMDRDAEQS

-187 SDFITDDDERLKAE
+187 SDFITDDDKRLKAE

-212 KANINILNGAIGNL
+212 KQNIKMLNGTIGNL

-262 SAEQALERETH
+262 SAEKALERETH
-273 QQKVSAAKK
+273 QQKVAAAKK
-282 QDEKD
+282 KDEKD

-303 IAFAGDRFALPA
+303 IAFAG
-315 SGDSPQAPG
+315 
-324 SKTKAPGS
+324 
-332 KTEAPGS
+332 
-339 KPKAL
+339 
-344 SSGSGFAGE
+344 E
-353 RFALPASGD
+353 RFALPASGN

-368 SKTKAL
+368 SKPKAL

-388 SVTHEFSAAAEGL
+388 SVTHDFSAAAEGL

-406 KLVDERIKQIN
+406 KLVDERLKQIN
-417 EEQLKVLQDIAA
+417 EDQLKVLQDIAA

>member
-7 KVELELETAKAK
+7 KVEVELETAKAK

-28 TGAGG
+28 TGSGG
-33 SPAPGGK
+33 SPAPVGK

-56 KSAGKSAESLGK
+56 KSAGKSAESFAK

-97 GGTKTAL
+97 GGTKAAL
-104 QYGGGILSGASAGAT
+104 QYGGGILTGASAGAT
-119 MGMAAGPY
+119 MGQAAGPK
-127 GAAAGAIVGGLAG
+127 GAAVGAIVGGIAG
-140 GVKTYMDRDAAQS
+140 GVKTYMDRDAEQS

-187 SDFITDDDERLKAE
+187 SDFITDDDKRLKAE

-212 KANINILNGAIGNL
+212 KANIKMLNGAIGNL

-262 SAEQALERETH
+262 SAEKALEREAH
-273 QQKVSAAKK
+273 QQKVAAAKK

-303 IAFAGDRFALPA
+303 IAFAG
-315 SGDSPQAPG
+315 
-324 SKTKAPGS
+324 
-332 KTEAPGS
+332 
-339 KPKAL
+339 
-344 SSGSGFAGE
+344 E
-353 RFALPASGD
+353 RFALPASGN

-368 SKTKAL
+368 SKPKAL

-388 SVTHEFSAAAEGL
+388 SVTHDFSAAAEGL

-406 KLVDERIKQIN
+406 KLVDERLKQIN
-417 EEQLKVLQDIAA
+417 EDQLKVLQDIAA